1 MVRQRRLSRIRAN
14 AMALFAGLLIVV
26 ATCRG
31 WSQNVPLA
39 PNAPWRSPQERF
51 IQQDARKVLS
61 KEFTVDSAKTYS
73 LGELIDLAE
82 AHNPE
87 ARWAWEQA
95 LSQDAQ

>member
-1 MVRQRRLSRIRAN
+1 
-14 AMALFAGLLIVV
+14 
-26 ATCRG
+26 
-31 WSQNVPLA
+31 VPTTR
-39 PNAPWRSPQERF
+39 NAPWHSSAER
-51 IQQDARKVLS
+51 QVEEDAKKVLS
-61 KEFTVDSAKTYS
+61 KEFTVDLAKTYS